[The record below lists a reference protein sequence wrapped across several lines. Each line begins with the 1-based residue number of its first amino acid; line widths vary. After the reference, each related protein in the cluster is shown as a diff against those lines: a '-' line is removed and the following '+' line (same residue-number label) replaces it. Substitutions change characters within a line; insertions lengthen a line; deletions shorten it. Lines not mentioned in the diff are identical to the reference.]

1 MQVSSILM
9 NSQADNT
16 IALNI
21 RYPQGTDP
29 ETIKSTL
36 EKIEGVAT
44 VSLSAHGHTPHYV
57 PMMMNWYPPSCVFTK
72 NKLASKDMNK

>member
-9 NSQADNT
+9 TAKQNNT

-29 ETIKSTL
+29 ETIKAIL
-36 EKIEGVAT
+36 EKIEGGYSKL
-44 VSLSAHGHTPHYV
+44 VSPWSHLTMFRW
-57 PMMMNWYPPSCVFTK
+57 MMSWYPPSCVFTK
-72 NKLASKDMNK
+72 NKLASKDTNK